1 MAFTSRW
8 LSAVLIA
15 VWNVVSLILEL
26 FLYGNVYKL
35 EEETLGKKN
44 IEKNSSSLE
53 RKRFLNKF

>member
-35 EEETLGKKN
+35 EEETLGNKS

>member
-35 EEETLGKKN
+35 EEETLGNKN